1 MMNKAVI
8 LTIGD
13 ELLIGQTIDTN
24 SAWMGEKLNE
34 LGVEVV
40 EKIAVSDS
48 KEGIVSGLDRGIEK
62 ADVILITGGLGPTK
76 DDITKK
82 VMAEYFGMGMRFDEP
97 TYERI
102 LRLFERWGRSTTAEH
117 REQCFMPDGAKL
129 LSNKMG
135 TAPGMLFEHDG
146 KILVSMPGV
155 PYEMKYIMEH
165 SVLPMIKD
173 ASTDQSIVHHTIL
186 TAGEGESRIAR
197 KIDSVV
203 SRLPEYIGIAYLPS
217 LGSVRI
223 RLTAIG
229 DNEAALLEEIQLF
242 GTEIEEILGDLV
254 FGHGKETL
262 SGIIGSIAIEKGI
275 KIGTAESCTGGLV
288 SSKIVQTPG
297 SSAYFQGSVTTYSN
311 ELKNKLLGVKL
322 ETLKTYGAVSEQ
334 TVKEMVLGANN
345 HLGVDVSVAIS
356 GIAGPSGG
364 SKEKPVGTIWIACGN
379 QKKIETLKI
388 LAGKN
393 RQKNIEYASNY
404 ALNML
409 RKFLKAQ

>member
-1 MMNKAVI
+1 MNKAII

-40 EKIAVSDS
+40 EKIAIADS
-48 KEGIVSGLDRGIEK
+48 KEGIVSGLDRAMDK
-62 ADVILITGGLGPTK
+62 ADIVLITGGLGPTK

-82 VMAEYFGMGMRFDEP
+82 VMAEYFDMEMRFDEP
-97 TYERI
+97 TYDRI
-102 LRLFERWGRSTTAEH
+102 QRLFERGGRSSTPAH
-117 REQCFMPDGAKL
+117 REQCFMPDGAKVL
-129 LSNKMG
+129 RNKMG
-135 TAPGMLFEHDG
+135 TAPGMLFEQDG

-155 PYEMKYIMEH
+155 PYEMKYIMEN
-165 SVLPMIKD
+165 SVLPMLKD
-173 ASTDQSIVHHTIL
+173 SVIEQCIFHHTIL

-197 KIDSVV
+197 KIEPVTEHF
-203 SRLPEYIGIAYLPS
+203 PEHISIAYLPN
-217 LGSVRI
+217 LGSVRL

-229 DNEAALLEEIQLF
+229 TDEEVLEKEVKTIAA
-242 GTEIEEILGDLV
+242 EIEEILGDLV
-254 FGHGKETL
+254 YGHGSETL
-262 SGIIGSIAIEKGI
+262 SSSIGTMALEKGL

-288 SSKIVQTPG
+288 GSIIVQTPG

-311 ELKNKLLGVKL
+311 ALKNKLLGVKKDTL
-322 ETLKTYGAVSEQ
+322 ETYGAVSEE
-334 TVKEMVLGANN
+334 TVKEMVIGANH

-356 GIAGPSGG
+356 GIAGPTGG
-364 SKEKPVGTIWIACGN
+364 SEEKPVGTIWIACGN
-379 QKKIETLKI
+379 EKQMDTLKI
-388 LAGKN
+388 SAGKN

-404 ALNML
+404 ALNVL

>member
-1 MMNKAVI
+1 MNKAVI

-48 KEGIVSGLDRGIEK
+48 REGIVSGLDRGIEK
-62 ADVILITGGLGPTK
+62 ADIVLITGGLGPTK

-97 TYERI
+97 SYERI
-102 LRLFERWGRSTTAEH
+102 LKLFERWGRSTTAEH
-117 REQCFMPDGAKL
+117 KAQCFMPDGAKL
-129 LSNKMG
+129 LKNKMG

-155 PYEMKYIMEH
+155 PFEMKYIMEH

-173 ASTDQSIVHHTIL
+173 SAIDQSIIHHTIL

-197 KIDSVV
+197 KIEAVV
-203 SRLPEYIGIAYLPS
+203 DRFPEHMSIAYLPN
-217 LGSVRI
+217 LGSVRL
-223 RLTAIG
+223 RLTAVG
-229 DNEAALLEEIQLF
+229 NDEAQLNKDVSSF
-242 GTEIEEILGDLV
+242 GSEIEEILGDLV
-254 FGHGKETL
+254 FGHGNETL
-262 SGIIGSIAIEKGI
+262 SSTIGTIAIQKGI

-311 ELKNKLLGVKL
+311 ELKNKLLGVKM

-334 TVKEMVLGANN
+334 TVKEMVIGANN

-364 SKEKPVGTIWIACGN
+364 SEEKPVGTIWIACGN
-379 QKKIETLKI
+379 AKQIDTLKI
-388 LAGKN
+388 SAGKN

-404 ALNML
+404 ALNVL